1 MAMVSVRAYD
11 RVRDGKQQHVDS
23 HSRSAPGGA
32 DDRGSIGFGGA
43 ASTGRDRGG
52 GSVIFVM
59 RRRSA
64 SDPLGTR
71 PQPLEGG
78 GGYGGPSRGSG
89 ASPSG
94 RSASPRPSNEP
105 RFDIN
110 PDKQARHAPSTQSDS
125 GRSTLH
131 ADANALMRE
140 FAGRGRVSAG
150 SRPGVGGTRET
161 FDTGDRVIGI
171 YRHLDGL
178 QAPTTRGIIYY
189 SKTGAHIVPSRP
201 NGWVD

>member
-11 RVRDGKQQHVDS
+11 RVCDGKQQHVDS

-32 DDRGSIGFGGA
+32 DDRGSIGSGGA

-52 GSVIFVM
+52 GSVIFV
-59 RRRSA
+59 
-64 SDPLGTR
+64 TR
-71 PQPLEGG
+71 GAIPPILWGRAPQPLEGG
-78 GGYGGPSRGSG
+78 GEYGDPSRGSG

-110 PDKQARHAPSTQSDS
+110 PDKQARHAPSTQSDP

-140 FAGRGRVSAG
+140 FAGRGRVVTG

-161 FDTGDRVIGI
+161 FDTGDRLSVCIASLTDG
-171 YRHLDGL
+171 RH
-178 QAPTTRGIIYY
+178 
-189 SKTGAHIVPSRP
+189 
-201 NGWVD
+201 